1 MAALLRGNLLRDLAH
16 AISASRECLGP
27 CVDTAIRVS
36 EGKKV
41 VFGMALC
48 KYDLVM
54 LIS

>member
-1 MAALLRGNLLRDLAH
+1 MAALLRGNLLRDLTH

-41 VFGMALC
+41 DWLFEWLYINM
-48 KYDLVM
+48 
-54 LIS
+54 IW